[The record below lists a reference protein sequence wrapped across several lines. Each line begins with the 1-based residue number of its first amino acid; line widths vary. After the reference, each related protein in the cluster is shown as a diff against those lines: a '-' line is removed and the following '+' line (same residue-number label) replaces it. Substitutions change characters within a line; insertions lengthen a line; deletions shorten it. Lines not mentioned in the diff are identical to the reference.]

1 MKKIRINSN
10 GNSLELAYRDEGA
23 GLPVIF
29 LHAFP
34 LSQRMWDEQV
44 TALSRTNRVITFDWR
59 GFRG

>member
-10 GNSLELAYRDEGA
+10 GRSLELAYRDEGA

-34 LSQRMWDEQV
+34 LSQQMWDEQIL
-44 TALSRTNRVITFDWR
+44 ASLRK
-59 GFRG
+59 